1 MSKLLYYGRMK
12 QKTVGKLLKYFMK
25 NNCNKCQEEF
35 RIEKI
40 TKKKAINFMLTGN
53 AIIIFLIDGQIKK

>member
-25 NNCNKCQEEF
+25 NNCNKSQEEF